1 MAVQS
6 DVELIEELERL
17 RGELALREQEAAD
30 KERQLERY
38 AADLRETVKQE
49 RARAHELKRSY
60 MATVRALSNA
70 VEARDAYTR
79 KHAERVTA
87 YGMKIARVLGLSVS
101 ETAELEFGFLLHD
114 IGKLAIPDSILYKP
128 GRLTAE
134 ERALVVQHPVVG
146 AEIVRDIEFLAQPM
160 QVVRYHHERWDGSG
174 YPDGLAGE
182 EIPLSARVFAVA
194 DVLDAL
200 TSDRPYRRASPLGE
214 ARAMIVAESGEHF
227 DPRVIEAFKQIPDA
241 TFERIRRETR

>member
-1 MAVQS
+1 MVVQS
-6 DVELIEELERL
+6 DVGLIQELERL
-17 RGELALREQEAAD
+17 RRELARREREAAE

-38 AADLRETVKQE
+38 ATDLRETFKQE
-49 RARAHELKRSY
+49 RARAQELRRSY

-87 YGMKIARVLGLSVS
+87 YGLEIAKAYGPPVS
-101 ETAELEFGFLLHD
+101 NQPDLEFGFLLHD

-128 GRLTAE
+128 GQLTAE

-160 QVVRYHHERWDGSG
+160 QVVRHHHERWDGTG

-182 EIPLSARVFAVA
+182 DIPLSARIFAVA

-200 TSDRPYRRASPLGE
+200 TSDRPYRTASPLDV
-214 ARAMIVAESGEHF
+214 ARDMIVAESGQHF
-227 DPRVIEAFKQIPDA
+227 DPRVIEAFKKIPDE